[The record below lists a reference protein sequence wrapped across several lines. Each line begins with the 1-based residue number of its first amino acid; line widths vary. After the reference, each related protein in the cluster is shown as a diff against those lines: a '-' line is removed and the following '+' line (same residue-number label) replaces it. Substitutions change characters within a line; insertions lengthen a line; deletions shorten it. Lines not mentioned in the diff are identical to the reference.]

1 MSPALILIIFLL
13 LIEPSLLI
21 KEKLFKALQN
31 NENDCYK
38 KATLELTKGCQSL
51 EGDNPVDNMK
61 YAVMLTLC
69 ELLSAKINIPS
80 ECNIINIHQQV
91 VQCTQQL
98 SLSPQT
104 WTTYS
109 GYFRDIVL
117 ICFAIKYPMEK
128 EILERLHENITLN
141 QVKNFNILS
150 SQQRYLIQWREEE
163 FKRLDKL
170 KESQLDIFEHVE
182 KTSMYYQRMAHQVE
196 LLFETLVL
204 LQNQTELS
212 ILQYNDMVSRH
223 VEQVQMLLQ
232 DSFLYQAM
240 KIDETLDSLLTK
252 SNTLNQHVERIL
264 LLQEQTV
271 QSWNLLTKNLER
283 ELTDVWNQSIY
294 RMSTGFHLIMNQSL
308 SEAKLLKH
316 DLTLIHRQVKDTMEP
331 FHRLSNL
338 ISGVYFQGVHT
349 MKRLIVFVV
358 SCALL
363 CLRIQA
369 LLKQMNVHRN
379 QLLTFVLLIVTSITC
394 QQAHLNTIFTAV
406 LLAITSIILEGII
419 LYHEH
424 KKVSAEVLD
433 RPEIKPLD
441 YTQSKTDTEIRLQ
454 KVPNLDELSP
464 PPPYQAKDTYYYH
477 RYYYHPT

>member
-1 MSPALILIIFLL
+1 
-13 LIEPSLLI
+13 
-21 KEKLFKALQN
+21 
-31 NENDCYK
+31 
-38 KATLELTKGCQSL
+38 
-51 EGDNPVDNMK
+51 
-61 YAVMLTLC
+61 MLTLC
-69 ELLSAKINIPS
+69 ELLSAKINAPS
-80 ECNIINIHQQV
+80 ECNILNTHQQV

-128 EILERLHENITLN
+128 EILEKLHENITLN

-182 KTSMYYQRMAHQVE
+182 KTNMYYQRMAHQVE

-223 VEQVQMLLQ
+223 VEQVQMFLQ

-252 SNTLNQHVERIL
+252 SNTLNQHVERTL

-271 QSWNLLTKNLER
+271 ESWNLLTKVKR
-283 ELTDVWNQSIY
+283 TY
-294 RMSTGFHLIMNQSL
+294 RC
-308 SEAKLLKH
+308 
-316 DLTLIHRQVKDTMEP
+316 MEP
-331 FHRLSNL
+331 IGISHEYRLS
-338 ISGVYFQGVHT
+338 SDHE
-349 MKRLIVFVV
+349 
-358 SCALL
+358 
-363 CLRIQA
+363 
-369 LLKQMNVHRN
+369 
-379 QLLTFVLLIVTSITC
+379 SIT
-394 QQAHLNTIFTAV
+394 FRGKV
-406 LLAITSIILEGII
+406 IT
-419 LYHEH
+419 
-424 KKVSAEVLD
+424 
-433 RPEIKPLD
+433 
-441 YTQSKTDTEIRLQ
+441 T
-454 KVPNLDELSP
+454 
-464 PPPYQAKDTYYYH
+464 
-477 RYYYHPT
+477 

>member
-1 MSPALILIIFLL
+1 MYI
-13 LIEPSLLI
+13 
-21 KEKLFKALQN
+21 
-31 NENDCYK
+31 
-38 KATLELTKGCQSL
+38 
-51 EGDNPVDNMK
+51 
-61 YAVMLTLC
+61 
-69 ELLSAKINIPS
+69 
-80 ECNIINIHQQV
+80 
-91 VQCTQQL
+91 
-98 SLSPQT
+98 
-104 WTTYS
+104 
-109 GYFRDIVL
+109 DICSYLNLVL

-170 KESQLDIFEHVE
+170 KESQLNIFEHVE

-379 QLLTFVLLIVTSITC
+379 QLLTFVLLIG
-394 QQAHLNTIFTAV
+394 N
-406 LLAITSIILEGII
+406 
-419 LYHEH
+419 
-424 KKVSAEVLD
+424 
-433 RPEIKPLD
+433 
-441 YTQSKTDTEIRLQ
+441 
-454 KVPNLDELSP
+454 
-464 PPPYQAKDTYYYH
+464 
-477 RYYYHPT
+477 